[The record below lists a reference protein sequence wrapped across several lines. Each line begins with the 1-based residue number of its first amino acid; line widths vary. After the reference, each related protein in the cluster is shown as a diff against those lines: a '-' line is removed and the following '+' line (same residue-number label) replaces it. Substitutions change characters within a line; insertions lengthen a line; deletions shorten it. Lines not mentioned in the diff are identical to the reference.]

1 MSEIDFE
8 GIHFMMPTPFAAD
21 GSVDTQSIGRLV
33 DQARRAGCT
42 GVVTLGVMGEAHR
55 LNDAERA
62 PIIEAVVDACA
73 GSLTVTVGISGQSG
87 IQVADRVREA
97 QSIGATAAMA
107 SPPSLAKPNN
117 AAVFAYYSHINDA
130 SAIPIVVQDLP
141 EQTGVHMSA
150 DFIAKL
156 NSDLENAKYLKLED
170 PPTPPK
176 ISAVRHAS
184 NDQMGIFGGLGGAF
198 LFEELQRGAVG
209 TMTGFAYPEALVKIH
224 RQFSAGDVEGAR
236 QTFYGWLPLI
246 RYENTAGLGLSIRKH
261 IMARRGLLDSAAVR
275 PPTPAIDALGEEE
288 LDDILD
294 AMAIFIGSEIE
305 ADSAA
310 A

>member
-1 MSEIDFE
+1 MTEIEFQ
-8 GIHFMMPTPFAAD
+8 GIHFMMPTPFVPD
-21 GSVDTQSIGRLV
+21 GSVDTESIARLV
-33 DQARRAGCT
+33 DQAASAGCT

-55 LNDAERA
+55 LNDVERT
-62 PIIEAVVDACA
+62 PIIEAVVEACR
-73 GSLTVTVGISGQSG
+73 GRLTVTVGISGQSG
-87 IQVADRVREA
+87 VQVADRVREA

-107 SPPSLAKPNN
+107 SPPTLPKPND
-117 AAVFAYYSHINDA
+117 AAVFAYYRHIDDA
-130 SAIPIVVQDLP
+130 TEIPIVVQDLP

-150 DFIAKL
+150 EFIARL
-156 NSDLENAKYLKLED
+156 NSELNNAKYLKLED

-176 ISAVRHAS
+176 ISAVRRAS
-184 NDQMGIFGGLGGAF
+184 DDQIGIFGGLGGAF

-224 RQFSAGDVEGAR
+224 RQFSQGDVDGAR

-261 IMARRGLLDSAAVR
+261 IMARRGLLASPAVR
-275 PPTPAIDALGEEE
+275 PPTPAIDDLGEAE
-288 LDDILD
+288 LDDILS
-294 AMAIFIGSEIE
+294 AMAPFINAELGPE
-305 ADSAA
+305 SAA